1 MYLVMAIEH
10 FPDSEPVTTLEVRDR
25 EDDAIMLARCMCDEA
40 KNARREAGVFVYRI
54 DLASPIYRRTIA
66 PPRQRKSKRG
76 CRR

>member
-25 EDDAIMLARCMCDEA
+25 LDDAVMLARCMRDEA
-40 KNARREAGVFVYRI
+40 RSAARHALVEVFPVDR
-54 DLASPIYRRTIA
+54 LSAV
-66 PPRQRKSKRG
+66 QRFAVSARPKRSKRG